1 MKNGS
6 LRKQPTFRDA
16 ATGFL
21 EMTPEETSAEI
32 PYWWRVSTT
41 IYVVLLI
48 GRAATRHQYGISAVV
63 SQTSFRGNTS
73 TWWRREM
80 SAVP

>member
-16 ATGFL
+16 TTSFL
-21 EMTPEETSAEI
+21 EMTSEETSAEI
-32 PYWWRVSTT
+32 PYWSRVTAT

-48 GRAATRHQYGISAVV
+48 GRAATRHQYGISTVV